1 MLKFDARST
10 TAAAK
15 FTHGDCDRS
24 VVVDET
30 NRLAFNP
37 ASSPIRLKCE
47 FNVTVCMND
56 SNMLSL
62 LLAE

>member
-1 MLKFDARST
+1 MLKFNARST

-15 FTHGDCDRS
+15 
-24 VVVDET
+24 E
-30 NRLAFNP
+30 RLVIVIGLLLLMKQTGSLSNP